1 MRFAGRV
8 YKDGKFW
15 LAEVPIFEAT
25 TQGRSRNEAF
35 LMVSD
40 WFETMANEPGFRI
53 DIVAKRGEIFHIT
66 AEDTRTLIRL
76 LLQRRR
82 EISGLSLG
90 DVAKR
95 LGAKSRNAY
104 ARYESGRSV
113 PTFDKLDELLQAV
126 SPGKDFVIQ
135 ETVVS

>member
-1 MRFAGRV
+1 
-8 YKDGKFW
+8 
-15 LAEVPIFEAT
+15 
-25 TQGRSRNEAF
+25 
-35 LMVSD
+35 MVKD
-40 WFETMANEPGFRI
+40 WFETMANEPGFS
-53 DIVAKRGEIFHIT
+53 VTVVSQRGGEFHIT
-66 AEDTRTLIRL
+66 AQDTKTLIRL

-126 SPGKDFVIQ
+126 SPGKDFLIQ
-135 ETVVS
+135 ETFAA